1 MNTILLLVVVIFLS
15 SVQINAQIITLNID
29 KYQCIRYPKHFENI
43 NDARLQDS
51 IEYLNSGT
59 TNIDYT
65 FNIEDSVLVYQFGE
79 QRDSL
84 KIVYYYQKVEG
95 YFEIWAFTPRAAQV
109 VVFNYLISTDSD
121 NKNLIFLCRRL
132 EGEKIAGWFA
142 PSINCFSYKKD
153 SKLLP

>member
-1 MNTILLLVVVIFLS
+1 MNKIILLVVIIFLS
-15 SVQINAQIITLNID
+15 SVQTNAQIITLNID

-51 IEYLNSGT
+51 IEYLNSGI

-65 FNIEDSVLVYQFGE
+65 FNIEDSLLVYQFNE

-84 KIVYYYQKVEG
+84 KIIYFDQKAQN
-95 YFEIWAFTPRAAQV
+95 YFEIWAFTPRAAQIL
-109 VVFNYLISTDSD
+109 VFNYLISADS
-121 NKNLIFLCRRL
+121 NNNLIFLCRRL

-142 PSINCFSYKKD
+142 PSINCFNYTKD
-153 SKLLP
+153 GKLIL

>member
-1 MNTILLLVVVIFLS
+1 MNKIILLVVVIFLS
-15 SVQINAQIITLNID
+15 SFKITAQTITLNID
-29 KYQCIRYPKHFENI
+29 KFQCIRYPKQYENI

-65 FNIEDSVLVYQFGE
+65 FNIDDSLLVYQFDK

-84 KIVYYYQKVEG
+84 KIVYFDQKAQG
-95 YFEIWAFTPRAAQV
+95 YFEIWAFNPRAAQILV
-109 VVFNYLISTDSD
+109 YNYLISTDSS
-121 NKNLIFLCRRL
+121 NNLIFLCRRL

-142 PSINCFSYKKD
+142 PSINCFSYTKD
-153 SKLLP
+153 SKLMP